1 MARARIIRCPYSP
14 VLPVSPEDYQRR
26 NALDGM
32 GLLERARLQPSA
44 PFRMEAA
51 LLDGGRMNDPVRVDK
66 ASLDA
71 LTESL
76 RAQSVK
82 LAQAEARIAEQNTE
96 IAALRALLIHHG
108 LETADEATE
117 PEGDR
122 ETRET

>member
-1 MARARIIRCPYSP
+1 MARARIIRCSYPP

-51 LLDGGRMNDPVRVDK
+51 LLDGCRMNDPVRVDK

-76 RAQSVK
+76 RTQGLK
-82 LAQAEARIAEQNTE
+82 LAAAESRIAEQDAV
-96 IAALRALLIHHG
+96 IAKLCAVLIQHG
-108 LETADEATE
+108 LATADEATE

-122 ETRET
+122 DTRET

>member
-1 MARARIIRCPYSP
+1 
-14 VLPVSPEDYQRR
+14 
-26 NALDGM
+26 
-32 GLLERARLQPSA
+32 
-44 PFRMEAA
+44 
-51 LLDGGRMNDPVRVDK
+51 MNDTVSVGK

-82 LAQAEARIAEQNTE
+82 LAEAQAENAE
-96 IAALRALLIHHG
+96 LRALLIHHG

-122 ETRET
+122 EAAK

>member
-1 MARARIIRCPYSP
+1 MNGP
-14 VLPVSPEDYQRR
+14 VQ
-26 NALDGM
+26 
-32 GLLERARLQPSA
+32 
-44 PFRMEAA
+44 
-51 LLDGGRMNDPVRVDK
+51 VDR

-76 RAQSVK
+76 RSQSIK
-82 LAQAEARIAEQNTE
+82 LAEAQAKVAEQGAE

-122 ETRET
+122 EAGE